1 MSQFPSLK
9 DELQG
14 KPRTS
19 KASDSKL
26 SDQAVEEN
34 SQVLADKWVGKRA
47 EPATPIPP
55 PTSATEFVSLRG
67 YIPEYL
73 DRELAIKAATTRVTK
88 TYLILEALQKA
99 GYHIEEADIS
109 TDRRRNKS

>member
-1 MSQFPSLK
+1 MKAFPSLK
-9 DELQG
+9 GELQG
-14 KPRTS
+14 KPRAA

-26 SDQAVEEN
+26 SDQAIEDN
-34 SQVLADKWVGKRA
+34 SQVLAEKWVGGKA
-47 EPATPIPP
+47 EPPATAA
-55 PTSATEFVSLRG
+55 TSAKEFVSLRG

-99 GYHIEEADIS
+99 GYHVEETDIS
-109 TDRRRNKS
+109 TDRRRNRG

>member
-9 DELQG
+9 GELQG
-14 KPRTS
+14 KPRAS

-26 SDQAVEEN
+26 TDQAVEEN
-34 SQVLADKWVGKRA
+34 SQVLADKWVGGKTG
-47 EPATPIPP
+47 PQTATA
-55 PTSATEFVSLRG
+55 TSTQEFISLRG

-99 GYHIEEADIS
+99 GYHINEADIS
-109 TDRRRNKS
+109 TDRRRNKG

>member
-9 DELQG
+9 GELQG

-19 KASDSKL
+19 KASDSNL

-34 SQVLADKWVGKRA
+34 SQVLADKWVGKKA
-47 EPATPIPP
+47 EPATPP
-55 PTSATEFVSLRG
+55 PTGATDFVSLRG

-88 TYLILEALQKA
+88 TYLILEALQRA
-99 GYHIEEADIS
+99 GYHIEESDIS
-109 TDRRRNKS
+109 TDRRRNKG